1 MPTPIIEVVDIFRH
15 FGEVRA
21 VDGVTFSVMPGQSVG
36 FIGSNGAGKTT
47 TMRIM
52 ATLDLPDS
60 GTVLFNGQ
68 NAWVHG
74 AGVRSQL
81 GWMPDSFGAYEYVTV
96 FEYLDFFARAYGY
109 RGKDRKRRV
118 DEVMGFTELGPLAN
132 RFMNAL
138 SKGQAQR
145 LCLGRTLLNDPSLLI
160 LDEPAAGL
168 DPEARIRFKHLV
180 RLLAKSGKSIFISSH
195 ILTELEDMCD
205 TMLFIDAGKIVHH
218 GSAEILKRDAAG
230 TLLVDVKLTQPVDAL
245 HQWLVQQP
253 GVSVKESI
261 RDGLRISVEAGT
273 ADMLTQI
280 LKRMISEG
288 FPVYEFVEHKRRLED
303 AFVDMVSRP
312 KTNGVKDSKGPKNP
326 GK

>member
-1 MPTPIIEVVDIFRH
+1 MSTPIIEVIDIHRH
-15 FGEVRA
+15 FGDVHA
-21 VDGVTFSVMPGQSVG
+21 VDGVTFSVTPGQSVG

-60 GTVLFNGQ
+60 GTVLFNGK

-74 AGVRSQL
+74 AAVRSQL

-109 RGKDRKRRV
+109 SGADRKRRV
-118 DEVMGFTELGPLAN
+118 AEVMGFTELDPLAD

-145 LCLGRTLLNDPSLLI
+145 LCLGRTLLNDPALLI

-168 DPEARIRFKHLV
+168 DPEARIRFKHLI

-195 ILTELEDMCD
+195 ILTELEDMCE
-205 TMLFIDAGKIVHH
+205 TMLFIDAGRIVHH
-218 GSAEILKRDAAG
+218 GSAEVLKRDTAG
-230 TLLVDVKLTQPVDAL
+230 LFLVDIKLTQPAEAL
-245 HQWLVQQP
+245 HQWLVLQP
-253 GVSVKESI
+253 GVSIKETI
-261 RDGLRISVEAGT
+261 RDGLRIAIEGGT
-273 ADMLTQI
+273 PEMLSQI
-280 LKRMISEG
+280 LKRMIGEG
-288 FPVYEFVEHKRRLED
+288 FPIYEFVEHKRRLED
-303 AFVDMVSRP
+303 AFVEMVSRP
-312 KTNGVKDSKGPKNP
+312 KDKKNKTDKGRTEN
-326 GK
+326 